1 MSFALRLR
9 CGTGDHYMGDLPAPK
24 SVFMVAGG
32 TVGLLNPE
40 RMEVQPGDQGQLA
53 TILDLALG

>member
-1 MSFALRLR
+1 
-9 CGTGDHYMGDLPAPK
+9 MGDLPAPK

-32 TVGLLNPE
+32 TVGLLHNPE